1 MDTWLTPDKKEGLLK
16 YIEEGANEEDLLAAG
31 YTKDNLTEVGWY
43 QPTEWEAGPH
53 HPEAQIPETVD
64 TYTPTRREN
73 LRGNVEGLLTKFGA
87 PEGAAYDIATDLVGT
102 ENDVGIAD
110 FSPLGLVFGAQEGKR
125 QIERGINAGDKSD
138 IALGALN
145 LGLSVAE
152 AIPGV
157 GALAKGVGKF
167 SGKMAKNYDP
177 TVISAMGASHK
188 VPSYTIKEVR
198 DPFEQEPF
206 DFNSDSFSFRD
217 PLVEVFNEMEIPE
230 KGLKGSQLIKELQDN
245 PTVRNSQIKSQRIND
260 LIDPQKRYTKEEIG
274 QILSSSA
281 YDVKAYDARRYESYQ
296 RQFDLVDKEVP
307 GGYTEYSIE
316 ASNTAVDQPKFKANS
331 QHYQSDTLAHV
342 RLSERAG
349 KGGNYILVEELQSD
363 LLQHGFMKPSG
374 SWDEAKKEYLRQISD
389 PARYHIASRINEKDL
404 KVYTTTLQDLDEQ
417 TLKEYYGTTDID
429 TILNSDGAG
438 IAELIAQRAGLNASK
453 EGTRD
458 EIYDVLFELSEVI
471 PPGLGNLTTPPVA
484 KTEETVRLGLQT
496 AMAHAN
502 KQGLTKVV
510 IPPINKIVE
519 KRFSSQSE
527 IEKAMDPKSGFYA
540 TYVSGVNKVL
550 RDLQKEFGDD
560 IQVKSVDLEYDPTK
574 KEHDFGALEDDL
586 IDEDAALPDLA
597 SPIPVS
603 PEAMV
608 FNPLFR
614 EAIATTF
621 ADYGITARSNFG
633 RRGFHEIN
641 DLAEKV
647 INRGN
652 RGLREVLGDEGYAR
666 FNAFKSA
673 ITSVYPNLDTFT
685 ALQDMVDNGSNF
697 VEALFKQ
704 IPQKTKNPPKVK
716 IEQGIEIDFSKLAE
730 KGYDLTKPKFAE
742 GGAVTNVDPVS
753 GNEIPPGSLP
763 QEVRDDVDAKL
774 SEGEYVLPA
783 DVVRYFGLDYIEK
796 LVNKAKQG
804 MEEFQS
810 NGRIGGKTDED
821 LPFSPEELQAHEAE
835 MASGPPQMA
844 VGGLVPS
851 AGGITDETTKPPVD
865 PVTGLPWWL
874 LQQKQQEQQQV
885 KAPAV
890 RTQSDRETARLAEE
904 PKGLAGSVDKW
915 STKDFIT
922 YANTRG
928 DTANRIIETGIA
940 SIIPLGGL
948 ALKARYKY
956 LDKNVP
962 TQLDSMIASGKDAAG
977 NPISAAELAELKAAK
992 EKLASSGSYTPGV
1005 RGAGAG
1011 LGGIFKGGLGNLFGG
1026 NKAKTTPATTT
1037 SKPAATTP
1045 ASKPAST
1052 PTKTTSTPSQAARA
1066 GFGKGGLITRR

>member
-1 MDTWLTPDKKEGLLK
+1 MADTWLTPDKKEGLLK

-53 HPEAQIPETVD
+53 HPEAQIFETVD

-102 ENDVGIAD
+102 ENDVGLAD

-145 LGLSVAE
+145 LGLSAAE

-157 GALAKGVGKF
+157 GALAKGVGKLAN
-167 SGKMAKNYDP
+167 KAVKNYDP

-188 VPSYTIKEVR
+188 VPSYTVK
-198 DPFEQEPF
+198 DPFEQDPF
-206 DFNSDSFSFRD
+206 ESFIDNFSFRD

-281 YDVKAYDARRYESYQ
+281 YDVRAYDARRYESYQ

-316 ASNTAVDQPKFKANS
+316 ASNTTADQPKFKANN

-349 KGGNYILVEELQSD
+349 KDGNYILVEELQSD
-363 LLQHGFMKPSG
+363 LLQHGFIKPAG
-374 SWDEAKKEYLRQISD
+374 SWDDAKKEYLKQISD
-389 PARYHIASRINEKDL
+389 PTRAHIASRINEKDL

-417 TLKEYYGTTDID
+417 TLKDYYGTTDVGAISND
-429 TILNSDGAG
+429 LVGIVNTIAK
-438 IAELIAQRAGLNASK
+438 RAGLDPSK
-453 EGTRD
+453 AGINQ
-458 EIYDVLFELSEVI
+458 EIADVVFELSEVI

-502 KQGLTKVV
+502 KKGLTKVV
-510 IPPINKIVE
+510 IPSIKKIVE

-560 IQVKSVDLEYDPTK
+560 IQVKSVGLEYDPTK
-574 KEHDFGALEDDL
+574 KEHDFGVLEDDL

-597 SPIPVS
+597 PPTPVS

-608 FNPLFR
+608 FNPVFR
-614 EAIATTF
+614 EAISENF
-621 ADYGITARSNFG
+621 AAAGITGRTSFG
-633 RRGFHEIN
+633 RRSFGEIN
-641 DLAEKV
+641 SLAEKV
-647 INRGN
+647 INRGDSS
-652 RGLREVLGDEGYAR
+652 LREVLGDEGYAR
-666 FNAFKSA
+666 FYAFRSA
-673 ITSVYPNLDTFT
+673 INSVYPNVRIFT
-685 ALQDMVDNGSNF
+685 AFEDMANSGSSF
-697 VEALFKQ
+697 IEALFKQ
-704 IPQKTKNPPKVK
+704 IPQKTKTAPKIK
-716 IEQGIEIDFSKLAE
+716 TEQGIEIDFSKLAE

-874 LQQKQQEQQQV
+874 LQQKQQEQQEV

-1005 RGAGAG
+1005 KGAGAG

-1026 NKAKTTPATTT
+1026 NKAKTTPATTP
-1037 SKPAATTP
+1037 SKPAATAST
-1045 ASKPAST
+1045 SKPAST
-1052 PTKTTSTPSQAARA
+1052 PTKIASPPSQAARA